1 MAKLTDWL
9 GRKTAETEAPRAAS
23 EPSFGT
29 DLFRDLATLGR
40 QNSVKTVF
48 DVGANEG
55 YMTEQYCGLFP
66 DAMIYSFEPFGEP
79 FEKLQQGVGHRDNVT
94 PVKLALGEEAAEVTL
109 HLNAEN
115 VTNSLLPNAPGI
127 GQHAPEEWTRNV
139 GSTVVEQARM
149 DAFCRERSI
158 ERVDLLKIDTQGYE
172 DRVLRGAGEMLTP
185 TAIRMLLIEVSF
197 VDLYEN
203 QASFADI
210 FTLVTT
216 RGYRL
221 VGLYDA
227 RRDERGLIR
236 WCDVLFT
243 G

>member
-1 MAKLTDWL
+1 M
-9 GRKTAETEAPRAAS
+9 
-23 EPSFGT
+23 
-29 DLFRDLATLGR
+29 
-40 QNSVKTVF
+40 
-48 DVGANEG
+48 
-55 YMTEQYCGLFP
+55 
-66 DAMIYSFEPFGEP
+66 
-79 FEKLQQGVGHRDNVT
+79 
-94 PVKLALGEEAAEVTL
+94 
-109 HLNAEN
+109 
-115 VTNSLLPNAPGI
+115 
-127 GQHAPEEWTRNV
+127 
-139 GSTVVEQARM
+139 
-149 DAFCRERSI
+149 
-158 ERVDLLKIDTQGYE
+158 DLLKIDTQGYE